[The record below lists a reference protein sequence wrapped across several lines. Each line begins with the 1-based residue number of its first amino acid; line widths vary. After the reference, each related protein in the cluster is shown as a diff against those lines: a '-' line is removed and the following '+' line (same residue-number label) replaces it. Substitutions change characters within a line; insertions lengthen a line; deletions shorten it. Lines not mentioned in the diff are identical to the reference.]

1 MNKALWTTQGLLSAL
16 FLFGGA
22 TKLVMPLEELAAQ
35 TGLPG
40 PFMLFI
46 GLAEVAGAL
55 GLILP
60 GLFRIRTGLTPLA
73 AAGLVIIMI
82 GATVM
87 VTASDGALVA
97 AIPGVTGL
105 LAAFVAYGRSRVA
118 PYRRRSSHPARRAI
132 RRIARQAVPQPS
144 YRTAA

>member
-22 TKLVMPLEELAAQ
+22 VKLMMPLEEMAAQ

-40 PFMLFI
+40 PFILFI
-46 GLAEVAGAL
+46 GLAEIAGAL
-55 GLILP
+55 GLMLP
-60 GLFRIRTGLTPLA
+60 GLFRIQTSLTPLA

-82 GATVM
+82 GATAM
-87 VTASDGALVA
+87 VTASDGALA
-97 AIPGVTGL
+97 AAFPAVTGL
-105 LAAFVAYGRSRVA
+105 LLAFVAYGRSRVA
-118 PYRRRSSHPARRAI
+118 PHRQRASRTGRRAI
-132 RRIARQAVPQPS
+132 LQAVPRAS